1 MADKGVLG
9 GSVPCQSQSQTV
21 PKDPSPTSL
30 SGVYD
35 RVEPA
40 NRGNGDQLGKTY
52 RGDDEGDRREQESI
66 Y

>member
-21 PKDPSPTSL
+21 PKDPSPTNL

-35 RVEPA
+35 RVEP
-40 NRGNGDQLGKTY
+40 GKGEETVS
-52 RGDDEGDRREQESI
+52 EQET
-66 Y
+66 YHRECRG